1 METTVPQ
8 TVLARLKTLTCV
20 TKYQATAR
28 AKGGGKDQPVQKISM
43 NVKILLFV
51 KLIQYVKTQMDP
63 ILVTVMRDI
72 HWLLENALV
81 CFSNWSLHL
90 NCLKS
95 NYSLTV

>member
-8 TVLARLKTLTCV
+8 TVLARLKTPTYV
-20 TKYQATAR
+20 TKSQANAH
-28 AKGGGKDQPVQKISM
+28 AKKGGWDRPVQKISM

-63 ILVTVMRDI
+63 ILVTVMMDI

-81 CFSNWSLHL
+81 CFSYWSLHL
-90 NCLKS
+90 NC
-95 NYSLTV
+95 